1 LIILVLIKKQQK
13 LQVKTVEKIYKN
25 MQQDL
30 IENAAKQLERAEA
43 AAKATPQLSAT
54 YDFDIDKAY
63 LIQKAG
69 IDMKLHSGQK
79 LTGVK
84 MGFTSKAKMEQMGVH
99 DMIFG
104 QLTTQMT
111 YENNGELLIE
121 KFIHPR
127 AEPEIAFLIKRD
139 ILGEISSEEVSEYIE
154 SVAPAIEIIDSR
166 YKDFKF
172 SLADVIADNCSSAGY
187 VIGDWLSPNTNLQD
201 LKIELKV
208 DGETVQT
215 GSSNAILGNPL
226 ESFVA
231 AARLAKQYD
240 IQLKK
245 GMIVLAGAATS
256 AIYIKKGQTVSA
268 EIESMETVSFDVK

>member
-1 LIILVLIKKQQK
+1 
-13 LQVKTVEKIYKN
+13 
-25 MQQDL
+25 MQIDL

-43 AAKATPQLSAT
+43 AAKATPQLSGT
-54 YDFDIDKAY
+54 YDFDIDEAY

-69 IDMKLHSGQK
+69 IDMKLHSGQQ

-104 QLTTQMT
+104 QLTSQMT
-111 YENNGELLIE
+111 YENQGKLLIE

-127 AEPEIAFLIKRD
+127 AEPEIAFLIKKD
-139 ILGEISSEEVSEYIE
+139 ITNEISLDEVSEYIE
-154 SVAPAIEIIDSR
+154 KVAPAIEIIDSR
-166 YKDFKF
+166 YQNFKF
-172 SLADVIADNCSSAGY
+172 SLNDVIADNCSSAAY

-208 DGETVQT
+208 DGETVET

-240 IQLKK
+240 ILLKK

-256 AIYIKKGQTVSA
+256 AIYIKKEQKISA
-268 EIESMETVSFDVK
+268 EIDSMKTVSFDVA

>member
-1 LIILVLIKKQQK
+1 
-13 LQVKTVEKIYKN
+13 

-30 IENAAKQLERAEA
+30 IEKAAKQLERAEA
-43 AAKATPQLSAT
+43 AANATPQLSAT

-63 LIQKAG
+63 LIQKAI
-69 IDMKLHSGQK
+69 IDMKIHNGQQ

-104 QLTTQMT
+104 QLTSQMT

-127 AEPEIAFLIKRD
+127 AEPEIAFLIKKD
-139 ILGEISSEEVSEYIE
+139 ITGEIKLNEVSEYIE
-154 SVAPAIEIIDSR
+154 NVAPAIEIIDSR
-166 YKDFKF
+166 YKNFKF

-187 VIGDWLSPNTNLQD
+187 VIGDWLSADTNLQD
-201 LKIELKV
+201 LSIELKV

-226 ESFVA
+226 ASFVA
-231 AARLAKQYD
+231 AARLANQYG
-240 IQLKK
+240 ILLKK

-256 AIYIKKGQTVSA
+256 AIYIKKDQTISA
-268 EIESMETVSFDVK
+268 EIKGMKTVSFNVK